1 MDKFESFIEHFNK
14 EERNAYRNEK
24 VQNIIQGI
32 KGIGSEMSYLFF
44 RTFEEESE
52 DRFLST
58 VNTGIYEN
66 AYNRYVAKQGQYPV
80 GTIEKIIMPN
90 VAEITT
96 VYTSQGSISKTEYV
110 INETDVKDEISSNVS
125 YEGYSLI
132 DVNSKGKDQLVYSSI
147 LLTQSN
153 NSPEVQVSGAMR
165 SLKGDFTVFDY
176 SAISKTNLYHWRY
189 GSDITK
195 RLTSLE
201 KTFESAYKEFSANPE
216 NLIVLTQPIEEVQ
229 GSVDDMPELVDDI
242 HEPFDDL
249 SKFDEEIA
257 EQVENMDSDVVKDGV
272 QKPVS
277 FMKNLSN
284 KVKDFFEPCFGEDGD
299 W

>member
-1 MDKFESFIEHFNK
+1 M
-14 EERNAYRNEK
+14 
-24 VQNIIQGI
+24 
-32 KGIGSEMSYLFF
+32 
-44 RTFEEESE
+44 
-52 DRFLST
+52 
-58 VNTGIYEN
+58 
-66 AYNRYVAKQGQYPV
+66 
-80 GTIEKIIMPN
+80 
-90 VAEITT
+90 
-96 VYTSQGSISKTEYV
+96 
-110 INETDVKDEISSNVS
+110 
-125 YEGYSLI
+125 I

-242 HEPFDDL
+242 HEPVDDL